1 MVVHPGSDGQAATY
15 LPVESRQIFTYSFI
29 VDTPFCCDALLSVTI
44 VFLTPYIYTLCA
56 KTTLGNSQ
64 HFFTYPLPTDA
75 PLKLI
80 LQTPPPHTEA
90 SYSICCDMFSDRSI
104 CTLDYIRRP
113 FLIARDF

>member
-1 MVVHPGSDGQAATY
+1 MY
-15 LPVESRQIFTYSFI
+15 N
-29 VDTPFCCDALLSVTI
+29 
-44 VFLTPYIYTLCA
+44 LCA

-64 HFFTYPLPTDA
+64 HFFAYPLLTDA

-104 CTLDYIRRP
+104 YALDYIQRP